1 MSDSS
6 RKIEPSGRSFLPD
19 AAGLALWVLLIA
31 ALFCV
36 SDWMVS
42 HDWEHG
48 RGRSALIAGCALIVF
63 AIRWPWAPSR
73 IFASRI
79 VSGLATIAAA
89 AALVADVRIG
99 LESIHHA
106 RLTGEIRL
114 DQGQNLLRA
123 TQLLARG
130 EDPYGKGALVDL
142 EAYNQRLR
150 LRVQLG
156 MPPHLQP
163 VALPQ
168 ALARYGRDPER
179 SLAQQLL
186 PEPPAAAAPDQAALA
201 AREYALL
208 GHKYGPLPVMVA
220 LPFVYFGDQ
229 PGPGPELIPW
239 LQLVAF
245 LGWITALTWL
255 LLAPALRL
263 GQAAI
268 PLVILLVLI
277 EPQVA
282 HNYLYDSAS
291 DAWVLGFCALALA
304 AWLRE
309 KSWLTGLA
317 VALALGCKIFPAA
330 LFVPLIFTRPMRNA
344 LIAFALASALLYLP
358 FFIWDP
364 RGLWLNLVAW
374 PSLMEPDNTGWIFYF
389 ANLSPVIRPLVL
401 LAIAALSFIDLFWKR
416 GAGSQTL
423 APAHFALVSALAILA
438 GSALHNNYIP
448 WVTSWAFVA
457 LAITFAASRA
467 PASELPARG

>member
-1 MSDSS
+1 MNDSS

-19 AAGLALWVLLIA
+19 AAGLALWALLSA
-31 ALFCV
+31 AVFCA
-36 SDWMVS
+36 SQWMVS

-48 RGRSALIAGCALIVF
+48 RGRSALIAGCALIAF

-73 IFASRI
+73 IFASR
-79 VSGLATIAAA
+79 SLAGLATLAALV
-89 AALVADVRIG
+89 ALVADVRIG
-99 LESIHHA
+99 LESASHA
-106 RLTGEIRL
+106 RMTGEIRL

-130 EDPYGKGALVDL
+130 EDPYGSGALIDL

-150 LRVQLG
+150 IRVPLG
-156 MPPHLQP
+156 MPPHLHP

-186 PEPPAAAAPDQAALA
+186 PAPPPAADPEQAALA

-208 GHKYGPLPVMVA
+208 GHKYGPLPVLTA
-220 LPFVYFGDQ
+220 LPFVYFEHQLGL
-229 PGPGPELIPW
+229 GPQVIPW
-239 LQLVAF
+239 LQLFAF
-245 LGWITALTWL
+245 LGWIAALTWL
-255 LLAPALRL
+255 LLTPALGL
-263 GQAAI
+263 GTAAI
-268 PLVILLVLI
+268 PLVLLLVLV

-291 DAWVLGFCALALA
+291 DAWVLGFCTLALA

-330 LFVPLIFTRPMRNA
+330 LFLPLIFTRPMRSA
-344 LIAFALASALLYLP
+344 LLSFVLASALLYLP
-358 FFIWDP
+358 FLLWDP

-389 ANLSPVIRPLVL
+389 ANLSPLIRPLVL
-401 LAIAALSFIDLFWKR
+401 LAIAALSFLDLFWRR
-416 GAGSQTL
+416 GDGSR
-423 APAHFALVSALAILA
+423 APAHFALASALAILA
-438 GSALHNNYIP
+438 GSAFHNNYIP

-457 LAITFAASRA
+457 LAITFAS
-467 PASELPARG
+467 ARPPSPERQTDG